1 MQLTSYENLTTDK
14 ILFQEVEESA
24 CSGLNQI
31 ALYQCSFCRIRG
43 LTGVNFFLNN
53 FIELIKDKFYNVI

>member
-31 ALYQCSFCRIRG
+31 ALCQCSFCRIRG
-43 LTGVNFFLNN
+43 LTGVNFF
-53 FIELIKDKFYNVI
+53 KQFY